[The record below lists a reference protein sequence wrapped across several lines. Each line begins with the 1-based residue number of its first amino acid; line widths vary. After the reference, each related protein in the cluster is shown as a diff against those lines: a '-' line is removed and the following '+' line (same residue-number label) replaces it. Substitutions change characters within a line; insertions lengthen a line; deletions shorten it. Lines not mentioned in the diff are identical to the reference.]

1 MGAFAEIAAG
11 LRRANEVT
19 CFGFSVGQHPA
30 LKDRVRA
37 APFASHGSRG
47 SRISPRHVLLAAVA
61 VAGLT
66 DAMGAHNNS
75 FGTLDF
81 LRNLPLF
88 RDLELCELEAIG
100 AATTE
105 QRVAVGTVLFRRG
118 DPCEGFHVIVL
129 GRVKL
134 ALFAADG
141 AEKVVEILGP
151 GQSFGEPVMFIGRP
165 HVLCAEALS
174 ESLLLFVHKTAI
186 REAIRRNPEF
196 AHRMLNELSLRLYRL
211 VADIE
216 AYTLKSATERVT
228 GYLLAALPDDAGP
241 GRPADVAL
249 AASKSVLASR
259 LNITREH
266 FSRILHELSQAGL
279 IQVSGR
285 NIRVL
290 DPGGLRDRK
299 T

>member
-1 MGAFAEIAAG
+1 
-11 LRRANEVT
+11 
-19 CFGFSVGQHPA
+19 
-30 LKDRVRA
+30 
-37 APFASHGSRG
+37 
-47 SRISPRHVLLAAVA
+47 
-61 VAGLT
+61 
-66 DAMGAHNNS
+66 MGAHKDS

-88 RDLELCELEAIG
+88 RELDPCEIEAIG

-105 QRVAVGTVLFRRG
+105 QRATMGTVLFRRG
-118 DPCEGFHVIVL
+118 DPCDCVHVIVL

-134 ALFAADG
+134 ALLATAG

-165 HVLCAEALS
+165 HMLYAEALV
-174 ESLLLFVHKTAI
+174 ESLLLLIQKTAI
-186 REAIRRNPEF
+186 LEAIERNPEF
-196 AHRMLNELSLRLYRL
+196 AQRMLNELSLRLYRL

-228 GYLLAALPDDAGP
+228 GYLLAALPDDTGP

-249 AASKSVLASR
+249 AASKSVLASL

-279 IQVSGR
+279 IRVSGR
-285 NIRVL
+285 NIRIL
-290 DPGGLRDRK
+290 DPAGLRDRK

>member
-1 MGAFAEIAAG
+1 
-11 LRRANEVT
+11 
-19 CFGFSVGQHPA
+19 
-30 LKDRVRA
+30 
-37 APFASHGSRG
+37 
-47 SRISPRHVLLAAVA
+47 
-61 VAGLT
+61 
-66 DAMGAHNNS
+66 MGAHRDS

-88 RDLELCELEAIG
+88 RDFDLFQLQAIG

-105 QRVAVGTVLFRRG
+105 QRVAAGAALFRRG
-118 DPCEGFHVIVL
+118 DPCDGMHVVVL

-134 ALFAADG
+134 ALLAPGG

-151 GQSFGEPVMFIGRP
+151 GHSFGEAVMFLGQS
-165 HVLCAEALS
+165 HKLYAEALADT
-174 ESLLLFVHKTAI
+174 LLLH
-186 REAIRRNPEF
+186 IRRSAILEAVERDPEF
-196 AHRMLNELSLRLYRL
+196 ARRMLNELSQRLCQL

-228 GYLLAALPDDAGP
+228 GYLLAALDDHAGP
-241 GRPADVAL
+241 GQPADVLL

-279 IQVSGR
+279 IRVSGR

-290 DPGGLRDRK
+290 DPAGLRERK

>member
-1 MGAFAEIAAG
+1 
-11 LRRANEVT
+11 
-19 CFGFSVGQHPA
+19 
-30 LKDRVRA
+30 
-37 APFASHGSRG
+37 
-47 SRISPRHVLLAAVA
+47 
-61 VAGLT
+61 
-66 DAMGAHNNS
+66 MGAHRDS

-88 RDLELCELEAIG
+88 RELDLCELEAIG
-100 AATTE
+100 AATTD
-105 QRVAVGTVLFRRG
+105 QRATMGTVLFRRG
-118 DPCEGFHVIVL
+118 DPCDGVHVIVL

-134 ALFAADG
+134 ALLAPAG

-165 HVLCAEALS
+165 HMLYAEALAD
-174 ESLLLFVHKTAI
+174 SLLLLIHKSAI
-186 REAIRRNPEF
+186 LEAIERNPDF
-196 AHRMLNELSLRLYRL
+196 GRRMLNELSLRLCRL
-211 VADIE
+211 VGDIE

-228 GYLLAALPDDAGP
+228 GYLLAALADDAGP
-241 GRPADVAL
+241 GRSADVLL

-279 IQVSGR
+279 IRVNGR
-285 NIRVL
+285 NIRIL
-290 DPGGLRDRK
+290 APAGLRDRK

>member
-1 MGAFAEIAAG
+1 
-11 LRRANEVT
+11 
-19 CFGFSVGQHPA
+19 
-30 LKDRVRA
+30 
-37 APFASHGSRG
+37 
-47 SRISPRHVLLAAVA
+47 
-61 VAGLT
+61 
-66 DAMGAHNNS
+66 MGAHKDS

-88 RDLELCELEAIG
+88 RELEVSELEAIG

-105 QRVAVGTVLFRRG
+105 QRVTVGTVLFRRG
-118 DPCEGFHVIVL
+118 DPCDGFHVIVV

-134 ALFAADG
+134 ALLAPAG

-151 GQSFGEPVMFIGRP
+151 GQSFGEPIMFIGRP
-165 HVLCAEALS
+165 HVLYAEVLAD
-174 ESLLLFVHKTAI
+174 SLLLLIQKTAI
-186 REAIRRNPEF
+186 LEAIERNPEF
-196 AHRMLNELSLRLYRL
+196 ARRMLNELSLRLYRL

-228 GYLLAALPDDAGP
+228 GYLLALLPDDAGP
-241 GRPADVAL
+241 GVPADVLL

-266 FSRILHELSQAGL
+266 FSRILHDLSQAGL
-279 IQVSGR
+279 IRVSGR
-285 NIRVL
+285 NIRIL
-290 DPGGLRDRK
+290 DPAGLRDRK

>member
-1 MGAFAEIAAG
+1 
-11 LRRANEVT
+11 
-19 CFGFSVGQHPA
+19 
-30 LKDRVRA
+30 
-37 APFASHGSRG
+37 
-47 SRISPRHVLLAAVA
+47 
-61 VAGLT
+61 
-66 DAMGAHNNS
+66 MGAHRDS

-88 RDLELCELEAIG
+88 RELGLSELEAIG

-105 QRVAVGTVLFRRG
+105 QRVAAGAALFRRG
-118 DPCEGFHVIVL
+118 DPCDGIHVIVL

-134 ALFAADG
+134 ALLAPGG

-151 GQSFGEPVMFIGRP
+151 GQSFGEAVMFVGKP
-165 HVLCAEALS
+165 HMLCAEALAD
-174 ESLLLFVHKTAI
+174 SLLLHIRKSAI
-186 REAIRRNPEF
+186 VEAVERKPEF
-196 AHRMLNELSLRLYRL
+196 ARRMLNELSLRLCRL

-216 AYTLKSATERVT
+216 AYTLKNATERVT
-228 GYLLAALPDDAGP
+228 GYLLAALADDTGP
-241 GRPADVAL
+241 GQPADVVL

-279 IQVSGR
+279 IRVSGR
-285 NIRVL
+285 NIHIP
-290 DPGGLRDRK
+290 DPAALRERK

>member
-1 MGAFAEIAAG
+1 
-11 LRRANEVT
+11 
-19 CFGFSVGQHPA
+19 
-30 LKDRVRA
+30 
-37 APFASHGSRG
+37 
-47 SRISPRHVLLAAVA
+47 
-61 VAGLT
+61 
-66 DAMGAHNNS
+66 MGAHKDS

-88 RDLELCELEAIG
+88 RELDPCELEAIG

-105 QRVAVGTVLFRRG
+105 QRVTAGTVLFRRG
-118 DPCEGFHVIVL
+118 DPCDGFHVIVL

-134 ALFAADG
+134 ALLAPAG

-165 HVLCAEALS
+165 HMLYAEALV
-174 ESLLLFVHKTAI
+174 ESLLLLIQKTAI
-186 REAIRRNPEF
+186 LEAIERNPAF
-196 AHRMLNELSLRLYRL
+196 AQRMLNELSLRLYRL

-228 GYLLAALPDDAGP
+228 GYLLAALPGDAIP
-241 GRPADVAL
+241 GRPADVVL

-279 IQVSGR
+279 IRVSGR
-285 NIRVL
+285 NIRIL
-290 DPGGLRDRK
+290 DPAGLGDRK

>member
-1 MGAFAEIAAG
+1 
-11 LRRANEVT
+11 
-19 CFGFSVGQHPA
+19 
-30 LKDRVRA
+30 
-37 APFASHGSRG
+37 
-47 SRISPRHVLLAAVA
+47 
-61 VAGLT
+61 
-66 DAMGAHNNS
+66 MGAHRDS

-88 RDLELCELEAIG
+88 RELHVSELDTIG
-100 AATTE
+100 ATTTE
-105 QRVAVGTVLFRRG
+105 QRVTVGTVLFRRG
-118 DPCEGFHVIVL
+118 DPCDGFHVIVV

-134 ALFAADG
+134 ALLTPGG

-165 HVLCAEALS
+165 HMLYAEALTD
-174 ESLLLFVHKTAI
+174 SLLLFIRKSAI
-186 REAIRRNPEF
+186 LEAIRRNPDF
-196 AHRMLNELSLRLYRL
+196 AQRMLNELSLRLCQL

-228 GYLLAALPDDAGP
+228 RYLLSALPDDAIP
-241 GRPADVAL
+241 GQPADVAL

-279 IQVSGR
+279 IRVSGR
-285 NIRVL
+285 NIRIL
-290 DPGGLRDRK
+290 DPVGMSDRNALEPLAK
-299 T
+299 